1 MADKIYRYWIA
12 VPSGLEAVALD
23 ELREHVPEIQQVA
36 VEPGGRVGQIFFTY
50 KRSPG
55 RLLQLRSAIQCA
67 GLIVQM
73 HGVTVGRPGL
83 EYICKRIARCD
94 LTPGKSLAQAQST
107 AIDTHAFALS
117 ATLRGRYRF
126 SAAELTEAVAA
137 VLRDQHGL
145 RPGKGPHLLR
155 LHLQLTGR
163 RALLGLR
170 LGAGAVPNEAMIY
183 CLARLVAMQ
192 PGACVL
198 WARRD
203 PGELAAL
210 REAFAPRL
218 LVSIRACL
226 IAALD
231 YLPLVGARLDYA
243 FSLAGENPTA
253 ELAELARGVACRWN
267 RRGPSRRF
275 RSLHRPFGSRGLSF
289 GSLGRF
295 GYARA
300 RASVSAGRA
309 RTFGRGRGWAFT
321 GGAVELLNW
330 GGLVFRS

>member
-1 MADKIYRYWIA
+1 MTDKIYRYWIA

-23 ELREHVPEIQQVA
+23 ELREHVPEVQQVD

-55 RLLQLRSAIQCA
+55 QLLQLRSAVQCA

-94 LTPGKSLAQAQST
+94 LTPVKSLAQAQST
-107 AIDTHAFALS
+107 AMDTHAFALS

-126 SAAELTEAVAA
+126 SAAELTAAVTA
-137 VLRDQHGL
+137 VLRDEHGL
-145 RPGKGPHLLR
+145 RLGKGPHLLR

-170 LGAGAVPNEAMIY
+170 LGAGIAPNAAMAY

-203 PGELAAL
+203 SRELVAL
-210 REAFAPRL
+210 QDLFQPSV
-218 LVSIRACL
+218 LVGIRSSGSGHGPVVVA
-226 IAALD
+226 D
-231 YLPLVGARLDYA
+231 QDRLPLVANCIDYA
-243 FSLAGENPTA
+243 FGFAKGDCAAL
-253 ELAELARGVACRWN
+253 LAELSRVLRSGGIAAIQVSDLELLLGYLEIGVYPLAVLADL
-267 RRGPSRRF
+267 
-275 RSLHRPFGSRGLSF
+275 SLPER
-289 GSLGRF
+289 
-295 GYARA
+295 
-300 RASVSAGRA
+300 GRA
-309 RTFGRGRGWAFT
+309 YRLVVLER
-321 GGAVELLNW
+321 LL
-330 GGLVFRS
+330 GP

>member
-12 VPSGLEAVALD
+12 VPSGLEEVALD
-23 ELREHVPEIQQVA
+23 ELCEHAPEVRQIG

-55 RLLQLRSAIQCA
+55 RLLHLRSAMQCA

-83 EYICKRIARCD
+83 EYICNRIARCD
-94 LTPGKSLAQAQST
+94 LTPVKSLAQVQS
-107 AIDTHAFALS
+107 AEIDTDAFALS

-126 SAAELTEAVAA
+126 SAAELTAAVAA
-137 VLRDQHGL
+137 VLRDKHGL
-145 RPGKGPHLLR
+145 RSGKGPHLLR

-170 LGAGAVPNEAMIY
+170 LGTGATPSAAVAY

-203 PGELAAL
+203 LGELAVL
-210 REAFAPRL
+210 EEFAPRL
-218 LVSIRACL
+218 LVGIRAHL
-226 IAALD
+226 SAVLEH
-231 YLPLVGARLDYA
+231 LPLVSARLDYA
-243 FSLAGENPTA
+243 FCLAGENPAA
-253 ELAELARGVACRWN
+253 ELAELARV
-267 RRGPSRRF
+267 
-275 RSLHRPFGSRGLSF
+275 L
-289 GSLGRF
+289 
-295 GYARA
+295 RA
-300 RASVSAGRA
+300 GGIAVVQVEYFDHFIALLETGDYPLEVLADLEMHERGRA
-309 RTFGRGRGWAFT
+309 YRLVVLERLEEEEAG
-321 GGAVELLNW
+321 LLQI
-330 GGLVFRS
+330 L

>member
-23 ELREHVPEIQQVA
+23 ELSEYAPEVQQVD

-55 RLLQLRSAIQCA
+55 RLLQLRSAMQCA

-94 LTPGKSLAQAQST
+94 LTPVKSLARVQST
-107 AIDTHAFALS
+107 ALDTDTFALS
-117 ATLRGRYRF
+117 ATLQGRYRF
-126 SAAELTEAVAA
+126 SSTELTAAVAA

-170 LGAGAVPNEAMIY
+170 LGEGIAPNAAVAY
-183 CLARLVAMQ
+183 CLSRLVAMQ

-203 PGELAAL
+203 PRELAVL
-210 REAFAPRL
+210 QEAFAPRL
-218 LVSIRACL
+218 LVGIRAHL

-231 YLPLVGARLDYA
+231 HLPLVGESLDYA
-243 FSLAGENPTA
+243 FSLAGENPATELTELTRVLCA
-253 ELAELARGVACRWN
+253 GGIAVVQVADFDHFIALLEAGDYPLEVLADLEMHERGRAYRLVVLERLAEEDA
-267 RRGPSRRF
+267 
-275 RSLHRPFGSRGLSF
+275 GL
-289 GSLGRF
+289 LQ
-295 GYARA
+295 
-300 RASVSAGRA
+300 
-309 RTFGRGRGWAFT
+309 
-321 GGAVELLNW
+321 VEQW
-330 GGLVFRS
+330 S

>member
-23 ELREHVPEIQQVA
+23 ELREYAPEVQQVD

-55 RLLQLRSAIQCA
+55 RLLQLRSAMQCA
-67 GLIVQM
+67 GLVVQM

-94 LTPGKSLAQAQST
+94 LTPAKSLAQIQSA
-107 AIDTHAFALS
+107 AIDTDAFVLS

-126 SAAELTEAVAA
+126 NAAELTAAVAA
-137 VLRDQHGL
+137 VLRDKHGL
-145 RPGKGPHLLR
+145 RPGKGPNLLR

-170 LGAGAVPNEAMIY
+170 LREGIGPNAAVAY

-203 PGELAAL
+203 LRELTAL
-210 REAFAPRL
+210 QEAFAPRL
-218 LVSIRACL
+218 LVGIRAHL

-231 YLPLVGARLDYA
+231 HLPFVGEHLDYA
-243 FSLAGENPTA
+243 FSLAGENPAA
-253 ELAELARGVACRWN
+253 ELAELARVLCAGGIALVQVEHFD
-267 RRGPSRRF
+267 RF
-275 RSLHRPFGSRGLSF
+275 ISLLEAGDYPLEVLADLEMHER
-289 GSLGRF
+289 
-295 GYARA
+295 
-300 RASVSAGRA
+300 GRA
-309 RTFGRGRGWAFT
+309 YRLVVLERLEEEEAG
-321 GGAVELLNW
+321 LLQI
-330 GGLVFRS
+330 L

>member
-23 ELREHVPEIQQVA
+23 ELREHAPEIEQIE

-55 RLLQLRSAIQCA
+55 RLLQLCSAMHCS
-67 GLIVQM
+67 GLISQM
-73 HGVTVGRPGL
+73 HDVTVGQPGL

-94 LTPGKSLAQAQST
+94 LTPVKSLAQAQST
-107 AIDTHAFALS
+107 EIDTDSFALS
-117 ATLRGRYRF
+117 ATLQGRYRF
-126 SAAELTEAVAA
+126 SSAELTSAVAA

-145 RPGKGPHLLR
+145 RLGKGPHLLR
-155 LHLQLTGR
+155 LHLQLTRR

-170 LGAGAVPNEAMIY
+170 LGAGTAPNAAMAY

-203 PGELAAL
+203 PRELAAL

-218 LVSIRACL
+218 LVGIRAHL

-231 YLPLVGARLDYA
+231 HLPFVGEYLDYA
-243 FSLAGENPTA
+243 FSLAGENPNA
-253 ELAELARGVACRWN
+253 ELAELARVLRAGGIAVVQVADFDLFIALLEAEDYPLEVLADLEMHER
-267 RRGPSRRF
+267 
-275 RSLHRPFGSRGLSF
+275 
-289 GSLGRF
+289 
-295 GYARA
+295 
-300 RASVSAGRA
+300 GRA
-309 RTFGRGRGWAFT
+309 YRLVVLERLAEEDAG
-321 GGAVELLNW
+321 LLQLEQW
-330 GGLVFRS
+330 S

>member
-1 MADKIYRYWIA
+1 MADKIYRYWVA

-23 ELREHVPEIQQVA
+23 ELREYAPEVQQVD

-55 RLLQLRSAIQCA
+55 RLLQLRSAMQCS
-67 GLIVQM
+67 GLLVQM

-94 LTPGKSLAQAQST
+94 LTPAKSLAQVQSS

-126 SAAELTEAVAA
+126 SAAELTAAVAA
-137 VLRDQHGL
+137 VLRDKHGL
-145 RPGKGPHLLR
+145 RPGNGPNLLR

-170 LGAGAVPNEAMIY
+170 LGEGIEPNAAVAY

-192 PGACVL
+192 PGVCVL

-203 PGELAAL
+203 PCELAAL
-210 REAFAPRL
+210 QEAFVPRL
-218 LVSIRACL
+218 LVGIPAHL

-231 YLPLVGARLDYA
+231 HLPFVGEHLDYA
-243 FSLAGENPTA
+243 FSLVGENPAA
-253 ELAELARGVACRWN
+253 ELAELARVLRAGGIAVVQVADFDHFIALLEAEDYPLEVLADLEMHER
-267 RRGPSRRF
+267 
-275 RSLHRPFGSRGLSF
+275 
-289 GSLGRF
+289 
-295 GYARA
+295 
-300 RASVSAGRA
+300 GRA
-309 RTFGRGRGWAFT
+309 YRLVVLERLAEEDAGLLQ
-321 GGAVELLNW
+321 VEQW
-330 GGLVFRS
+330 S

>member
-23 ELREHVPEIQQVA
+23 ELHEHAPEVQQVN

-55 RLLQLRSAIQCA
+55 RLLQLRSAMQLS
-67 GLIVQM
+67 GLVSQM

-94 LTPGKSLAQAQST
+94 LTPVKSLAQVQST
-107 AIDTHAFALS
+107 DIDTRAFALS

-126 SAAELTEAVAA
+126 SAAELTAAVTA
-137 VLRDQHGL
+137 VLRDKHGL

-163 RALLGLR
+163 RALFGLR
-170 LGAGAVPNEAMIY
+170 LGEGIAPSAAVAY
-183 CLARLVAMQ
+183 CLGRLVAMQ

-198 WARRD
+198 WGRRD
-203 PGELAAL
+203 LGELAVL
-210 REAFAPRL
+210 EEFAPRL
-218 LVSIRACL
+218 LVGIRAHL

-231 YLPLVGARLDYA
+231 HLPLVGERLDYA
-243 FSLAGENPTA
+243 FSLAGENPAA
-253 ELAELARGVACRWN
+253 ELAELARVLCAGGIAVIQVEHFDYFIA
-267 RRGPSRRF
+267 
-275 RSLHRPFGSRGLSF
+275 LLEA
-289 GSLGRF
+289 
-295 GYARA
+295 GYYPLEVLADLEMHER
-300 RASVSAGRA
+300 GRA
-309 RTFGRGRGWAFT
+309 YRLVVLERLEEEET
-321 GGAVELLNW
+321 GLLQI
-330 GGLVFRS
+330 L

>member
-23 ELREHVPEIQQVA
+23 ELHEHAPEVQQVD

-55 RLLQLRSAIQCA
+55 RLLQLRSAMQLS
-67 GLIVQM
+67 GLVSQM

-83 EYICKRIARCD
+83 EYICQRIARCD
-94 LTPGKSLAQAQST
+94 LTLVKSLAQVQST
-107 AIDTHAFALS
+107 DIDTRAFALS

-126 SAAELTEAVAA
+126 SAAELTAAVTA
-137 VLRDQHGL
+137 VLRDKHGL

-170 LGAGAVPNEAMIY
+170 LGTGAAPSAAVAY
-183 CLARLVAMQ
+183 CLGRLVAVQ

-203 PGELAAL
+203 LGELAVL
-210 REAFAPRL
+210 EEFAPRL
-218 LVSIRACL
+218 LVGIRAHL
-226 IAALD
+226 VAALD
-231 YLPLVGARLDYA
+231 HLPFAGERLDYA
-243 FSLAGENPTA
+243 FSLAGENPAA
-253 ELAELARGVACRWN
+253 ELAELARVLCAGGIAIVQVEHFDYFIALLEAGDYPLEVLADLEMHER
-267 RRGPSRRF
+267 
-275 RSLHRPFGSRGLSF
+275 
-289 GSLGRF
+289 
-295 GYARA
+295 
-300 RASVSAGRA
+300 GRA
-309 RTFGRGRGWAFT
+309 YRLVVLERLEEEET
-321 GGAVELLNW
+321 GLLQI
-330 GGLVFRS
+330 L

>member
-1 MADKIYRYWIA
+1 MADKIYRYWVA

-23 ELREHVPEIQQVA
+23 ELHEYAPEVQQVN

-55 RLLQLRSAIQCA
+55 RLLQLRSAMQLS
-67 GLIVQM
+67 GLVSQM

-94 LTPGKSLAQAQST
+94 LTPVKSLAQAQST
-107 AIDTHAFALS
+107 EIDTDAFALS

-126 SAAELTEAVAA
+126 SAAELTAAVTA
-137 VLRDQHGL
+137 VLRDKHGL

-170 LGAGAVPNEAMIY
+170 LGTGTAPGAAVAY
-183 CLARLVAMQ
+183 CLGRLVAVQ

-203 PGELAAL
+203 LGELAVL
-210 REAFAPRL
+210 EEFAPRL
-218 LVSIRACL
+218 LVGIRAHL

-231 YLPLVGARLDYA
+231 HLPLVDERLDYA
-243 FSLAGENPTA
+243 FSLVGENPAA
-253 ELAELARGVACRWN
+253 ELAELARVLCAGGIAVVQVEHFD
-267 RRGPSRRF
+267 RF
-275 RSLHRPFGSRGLSF
+275 ISLLEAGDYPLEVLADLEMHER
-289 GSLGRF
+289 
-295 GYARA
+295 
-300 RASVSAGRA
+300 GRA
-309 RTFGRGRGWAFT
+309 YRLVVLERLEEEET
-321 GGAVELLNW
+321 GLLQI
-330 GGLVFRS
+330 L

>member
-23 ELREHVPEIQQVA
+23 ELHEHAPEVQQVN

-55 RLLQLRSAIQCA
+55 RLLQLRSSVQCA
-67 GLIVQM
+67 GLIVEM

-83 EYICKRIARCD
+83 EYICRRIARCD
-94 LTPGKSLAQAQST
+94 LTPVKNLAQAQST
-107 AIDTHAFALS
+107 EIDTDAFALS

-126 SAAELTEAVAA
+126 SAAELTAAVAA
-137 VLRDQHGL
+137 VLRDKHGL

-170 LGAGAVPNEAMIY
+170 LGTGAAPSAAVAY

-203 PGELAAL
+203 LGELAVL
-210 REAFAPRL
+210 EEFAPRL
-218 LVSIRACL
+218 LVGIRAHL

-231 YLPLVGARLDYA
+231 HLPFVGECLDYA
-243 FSLAGENPTA
+243 FSLAGENPAA
-253 ELAELARGVACRWN
+253 ELAELARVLRAGGIAVVQVADFDYFIALLEAGDYPLEVLADLEMHER
-267 RRGPSRRF
+267 
-275 RSLHRPFGSRGLSF
+275 
-289 GSLGRF
+289 
-295 GYARA
+295 
-300 RASVSAGRA
+300 GRA
-309 RTFGRGRGWAFT
+309 YRLVVLERLEEEEAG
-321 GGAVELLNW
+321 LLQI
-330 GGLVFRS
+330 L

>member
-23 ELREHVPEIQQVA
+23 ELHEHAPEVQQVD

-55 RLLQLRSAIQCA
+55 RLLQLRSAMQLS
-67 GLIVQM
+67 GLVSQM

-94 LTPGKSLAQAQST
+94 LTPVKSLAQAQST
-107 AIDTHAFALS
+107 EIDTDAFALS

-126 SAAELTEAVAA
+126 SAAELTAAVVA
-137 VLRDQHGL
+137 VLRDKHGL

-170 LGAGAVPNEAMIY
+170 LGTGATPGAAVAY
-183 CLARLVAMQ
+183 CLGRLVAVQ

-203 PGELAAL
+203 LGELAVL
-210 REAFAPRL
+210 EEFAPRL
-218 LVSIRACL
+218 LVGIRADL

-231 YLPLVGARLDYA
+231 HLPFVGEYLDYA
-243 FSLAGENPTA
+243 FSLAGENPAA
-253 ELAELARGVACRWN
+253 ELAELARVLRAGGIAVVQVADFDYFIALLEAGDYPLEVLADLEMHER
-267 RRGPSRRF
+267 
-275 RSLHRPFGSRGLSF
+275 
-289 GSLGRF
+289 
-295 GYARA
+295 
-300 RASVSAGRA
+300 GRA
-309 RTFGRGRGWAFT
+309 YRLVVLERLEEEEAG
-321 GGAVELLNW
+321 LLQI
-330 GGLVFRS
+330 L

>member
-23 ELREHVPEIQQVA
+23 ELREYAPEVQQVE
-36 VEPGGRVGQIFFTY
+36 VEPGGRMGQIFFTY

-55 RLLQLRSAIQCA
+55 RLLQLRSAVQCT
-67 GLIVQM
+67 GLIIQM

-94 LTPGKSLAQAQST
+94 LTPVKSLAQAQST
-107 AIDTHAFALS
+107 AIDNDTFALS

-126 SAAELTEAVAA
+126 SGAELTAAVTA
-137 VLRDQHGL
+137 VLRDEHGL
-145 RPGKGPHLLR
+145 HPSKGPNLLR

-170 LGAGAVPNEAMIY
+170 LGTGAAPDAAVAY
-183 CLARLVAMQ
+183 CLGRLVAMQ

-203 PGELAAL
+203 LGELAAL
-210 REAFAPRL
+210 QEAFAPRL
-218 LVSIRACL
+218 LASIRANL

-231 YLPLVGARLDYA
+231 HLPLVEARLDYA
-243 FSLAGENPTA
+243 FSMAGENPVA
-253 ELAELARGVACRWN
+253 ELAELARV
-267 RRGPSRRF
+267 
-275 RSLHRPFGSRGLSF
+275 L
-289 GSLGRF
+289 
-295 GYARA
+295 RA
-300 RASVSAGRA
+300 GGIAVVQVSEFDHFIHFITLLEAGDYPLAVLADLEMRERGRA
-309 RTFGRGRGWAFT
+309 YRLVVLERLAEVDLG
-321 GGAVELLNW
+321 LLQ
-330 GGLVFRS
+330 LER

>member
-23 ELREHVPEIQQVA
+23 ELREHVPEVQQIE

-55 RLLQLRSAIQCA
+55 RLLQLRSAMQCS
-67 GLIVQM
+67 GLISQM

-83 EYICKRIARCD
+83 EYICNRIARCD
-94 LTPGKSLAQAQST
+94 LTPVKSLAQTQS
-107 AIDTHAFALS
+107 AAVDTHAFALS

-126 SAAELTEAVAA
+126 SAAELIAGVTA
-137 VLRDQHGL
+137 VLRDKHGL
-145 RPGKGPHLLR
+145 RLGKGPHLLR

-170 LGAGAVPNEAMIY
+170 LGTGAASNAAVAY

-198 WARRD
+198 WARRNL
-203 PGELAAL
+203 GELAAL
-210 REAFAPRL
+210 QEAFAPRL
-218 LVSIRACL
+218 LIGVRVHL

-231 YLPLVGARLDYA
+231 YLPLVGARFDYA
-243 FSLAGENPTA
+243 FSLAGENPAA
-253 ELAELARGVACRWN
+253 ELAELARVLRAGGIAVVQVADFDYFITLLEAGDYPLEVLADLDMHER
-267 RRGPSRRF
+267 
-275 RSLHRPFGSRGLSF
+275 
-289 GSLGRF
+289 
-295 GYARA
+295 
-300 RASVSAGRA
+300 GRA
-309 RTFGRGRGWAFT
+309 YRLVVLERLEEPEPHLLQ
-321 GGAVELLNW
+321 VERW
-330 GGLVFRS
+330 DC

>member
-1 MADKIYRYWIA
+1 MTAKIYRYWIA

-23 ELREHVPEIQQVA
+23 ELREHVPEVQQVD
-36 VEPGGRVGQIFFTY
+36 VEPGGRVGQIFFAY

-55 RLLQLRSAIQCA
+55 RLLQLRSAVQCA

-94 LTPGKSLAQAQST
+94 LTPVKSLAQAQST

-126 SAAELTEAVAA
+126 SAAELTTAVTA
-137 VLRDQHGL
+137 VLRDEHGL

-170 LGAGAVPNEAMIY
+170 LGTGTAPNAAVAY
-183 CLARLVAMQ
+183 CLGRLLAMQ
-192 PGACVL
+192 PGACIL

-203 PGELAAL
+203 PSELDAL
-210 REAFAPRL
+210 QALFQPSVLVGILPAGSRHRL
-218 LVSIRACL
+218 AGV

-231 YLPLVGARLDYA
+231 RLPLAEDCIDYA
-243 FSLAGENPTA
+243 FGFVTGDCAVL
-253 ELAELARGVACRWN
+253 LAELTRVLRLGGVAAIQVADFDALIGYLEVGAYPLAVLADLSLPE
-267 RRGPSRRF
+267 RGKAYRLVVLER
-275 RSLHRPFGSRGLSF
+275 L
-289 GSLGRF
+289 LGP
-295 GYARA
+295 
-300 RASVSAGRA
+300 
-309 RTFGRGRGWAFT
+309 
-321 GGAVELLNW
+321 
-330 GGLVFRS
+330 

>member
-23 ELREHVPEIQQVA
+23 ELHEHVPEVQQVD

-55 RLLQLRSAIQCA
+55 RLLQLRSAMQLS
-67 GLIVQM
+67 GLVSQM

-94 LTPGKSLAQAQST
+94 LTPVKSLAQVQSA

-126 SAAELTEAVAA
+126 SAVELTAAVTS
-137 VLRDQHGL
+137 VLRDEHGL
-145 RPGKGPHLLR
+145 RRGKGPHLLR

-170 LGAGAVPNEAMIY
+170 LGMGAAPGAAVAY
-183 CLARLVAMQ
+183 CLGRLVAMQ

-203 PGELAAL
+203 LGELAAL
-210 REAFAPRL
+210 EEFAPSL
-218 LVSIRACL
+218 LVGIRAHL
-226 IAALD
+226 VAALD
-231 YLPLVGARLDYA
+231 HLPFAGERLDYA
-243 FSLAGENPTA
+243 FSLAGENPAA
-253 ELAELARGVACRWN
+253 ELAELARVLRAGGIAVVQVEH
-267 RRGPSRRF
+267 F
-275 RSLHRPFGSRGLSF
+275 DYFISF
-289 GSLGRF
+289 LEAGDYPLEVLADLEMHER
-295 GYARA
+295 
-300 RASVSAGRA
+300 GRA
-309 RTFGRGRGWAFT
+309 YRLVVLERLEEEET
-321 GGAVELLNW
+321 GLLQI
-330 GGLVFRS
+330 L

>member
-12 VPSGLEAVALD
+12 VPSGLEVVALD
-23 ELREHVPEIQQVA
+23 ELRECAPEVQQVE
-36 VEPGGRVGQIFFTY
+36 VEPGGRVGQIFCTY

-94 LTPGKSLAQAQST
+94 LTPVKSLARAQST

-126 SAAELTEAVAA
+126 SAAELTEAVTA
-137 VLRDQHGL
+137 VLRDKHGL
-145 RPGKGPHLLR
+145 RLGKGPGLLR

-170 LGAGAVPNEAMIY
+170 LGAGAAPNEAMIY

-243 FSLAGENPTA
+243 FSLAGENLAA
-253 ELAELARGVACRWN
+253 ELAELARVLRAGGIAVVQVADFEHFIALLEAGGYPLEVLADLEMDERGRAYRLVVLERLEEEEAGLLQVERWN
-267 RRGPSRRF
+267 C
-275 RSLHRPFGSRGLSF
+275 
-289 GSLGRF
+289 
-295 GYARA
+295 
-300 RASVSAGRA
+300 
-309 RTFGRGRGWAFT
+309 
-321 GGAVELLNW
+321 
-330 GGLVFRS
+330 

>member
-23 ELREHVPEIQQVA
+23 ELREHAPEIEQIE

-50 KRSPG
+50 ERSPG
-55 RLLQLRSAIQCA
+55 RLLQLCSAMHCS
-67 GLIVQM
+67 GLISQM

-94 LTPGKSLAQAQST
+94 LTPVKSLAQAQST
-107 AIDTHAFALS
+107 EIDTDSFALS
-117 ATLRGRYRF
+117 ATLQGRYRF
-126 SAAELTEAVAA
+126 SSAELTAAVAA

-145 RPGKGPHLLR
+145 RLGKGPHLLR
-155 LHLQLTGR
+155 LHLQLTRR

-170 LGAGAVPNEAMIY
+170 LGAGTAPNAAMAY

-203 PGELAAL
+203 PRELAAL
-210 REAFAPRL
+210 QEAFAPRL
-218 LVSIRACL
+218 LVGIRAHL

-231 YLPLVGARLDYA
+231 HLPFVGEYLDYA
-243 FSLAGENPTA
+243 FSLAGENPNA
-253 ELAELARGVACRWN
+253 ELAELARVLRAGGIAVVQVADFDLFIALLEAEDYPLEVLADLEMHER
-267 RRGPSRRF
+267 
-275 RSLHRPFGSRGLSF
+275 
-289 GSLGRF
+289 
-295 GYARA
+295 
-300 RASVSAGRA
+300 GRA
-309 RTFGRGRGWAFT
+309 YRLVVLERLAEEDAG
-321 GGAVELLNW
+321 LLQLEQW
-330 GGLVFRS
+330 S

>member
-12 VPSGLEAVALD
+12 VPSGLEVVALD
-23 ELREHVPEIQQVA
+23 ELRECAPGVQQVE
-36 VEPGGRVGQIFFTY
+36 VEPGGRVGQIFCTY

-94 LTPGKSLAQAQST
+94 LTPVKSLAQAQST

-126 SAAELTEAVAA
+126 SAAELTEAVTA
-137 VLRDQHGL
+137 VLRDKHGL
-145 RPGKGPHLLR
+145 RLGKGPDLLR

-170 LGAGAVPNEAMIY
+170 LGAGAAPNEAMIY

-243 FSLAGENPTA
+243 FSLAGESPAA
-253 ELAELARGVACRWN
+253 ELAELARVLRAGGIAVVQVADFDHFIALLEAGGYPLEVLADLEMHERGRAYRLVVLERLEEEEAGLLQVERWN
-267 RRGPSRRF
+267 C
-275 RSLHRPFGSRGLSF
+275 
-289 GSLGRF
+289 
-295 GYARA
+295 
-300 RASVSAGRA
+300 
-309 RTFGRGRGWAFT
+309 
-321 GGAVELLNW
+321 
-330 GGLVFRS
+330 